1 MLLKQGTECLITEV
15 PPRSFPVDGALGM
28 KEIVDVVTEQ
38 DIIVQHSVLLDE
50 GELTSQEESNLK
62 QPIRE
67 ECAHNTAT
75 LRRVKQTKVSAEQ
88 VATLEDGGVVFL
100 PESSTRGCK
109 VMVIFLYFCQIS
121 ELNVLFSGC
130 CDQLL
135 SSHRLVLAKPRHPGP
150 RSSPQRRPQGGKT
163 HLLFEHTWSTRP
175 LL

>member
-88 VATLEDGGVVFL
+88 VATLEEGGVVFL
-100 PESSTRGCK
+100 PESSSRGCN
-109 VMVIFLYFCQIS
+109 VMVNF
-121 ELNVLFSGC
+121 VLKSNFPIIC
-130 CDQLL
+130 C
-135 SSHRLVLAKPRHPGP
+135 HPRLPSPIHQQPQVGIGQTQAPR
-150 RSSPQRRPQGGKT
+150 T
-163 HLLFEHTWSTRP
+163 A
-175 LL
+175 

>member
-67 ECAHNTAT
+67 ECAHNAAT
-75 LRRVKQTKVSAEQ
+75 LRRVKQTRVSAEQ
-88 VATLEDGGVVFL
+88 VATLEEGGVVFL
-100 PESSTRGCK
+100 PESSTRGCN
-109 VMVIFLYFCQIS
+109 VMVNFVFLSNFLFVC
-121 ELNVLFSGC
+121 LNP
-130 CDQLL
+130 
-135 SSHRLVLAKPRHPGP
+135 RLPSPTPQQPQVGIGQTQAPR
-150 RSSPQRRPQGGKT
+150 T
-163 HLLFEHTWSTRP
+163 V
-175 LL
+175 

>member
-1 MLLKQGTECLITEV
+1 MLLKKGNECLITEV

-75 LRRVKQTKVSAEQ
+75 LRRVKQTKVSAQQ

-109 VMVIFLYFCQIS
+109 IMVIFFVFLSNLRIECP
-121 ELNVLFSGC
+121 LFR
-130 CDQLL
+130 LL
-135 SSHRLVLAKPRHPGP
+135 
-150 RSSPQRRPQGGKT
+150 
-163 HLLFEHTWSTRP
+163 
-175 LL
+175 